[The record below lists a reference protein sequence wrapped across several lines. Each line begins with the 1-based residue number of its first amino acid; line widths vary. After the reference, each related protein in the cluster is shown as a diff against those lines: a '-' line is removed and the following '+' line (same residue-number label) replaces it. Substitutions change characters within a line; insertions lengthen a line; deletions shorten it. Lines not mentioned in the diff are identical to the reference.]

1 MKWGNVELFE
11 LCETIPKVQCS
22 ECLLYWNQ
30 GVICCTCGHLLVESE
45 SSQNFGHWR
54 VDALSIPHYA
64 IKKGRLHGARYGKT
78 GPHKEH
84 FVAHNA
90 RKRCIQKNY
99 EGIHDRFQRDPVY
112 RDSQLKIGWTEEKCI
127 AMDKLAQED
136 HSYRLT
142 SLGS

>member
-64 IKKGRLHGARYGKT
+64 IKREDSTVFEYGKT

-84 FVAHNA
+84 FCGPTTRGRDVS
-90 RKRCIQKNY
+90 KRIMKEFTVISNEIQPY
-99 EGIHDRFQRDPVY
+99 V
-112 RDSQLKIGWTEEKCI
+112 SQLQNWLSPKRSASQWIFGTGRP
-127 AMDKLAQED
+127 LLP
-136 HSYRLT
+136 SNLF
-142 SLGS
+142 